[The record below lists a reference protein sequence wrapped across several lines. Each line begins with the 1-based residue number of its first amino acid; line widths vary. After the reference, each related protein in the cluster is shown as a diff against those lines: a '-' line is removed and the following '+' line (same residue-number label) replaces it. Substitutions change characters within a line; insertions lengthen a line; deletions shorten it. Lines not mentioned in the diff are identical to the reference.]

1 MFFHRKGGVECLCL
15 VKNDDRFLDRLAWSF
30 DHWFVYLRTNA
41 QPPAK
46 ITVFDKITLFVND
59 LIYRWG

>member
-1 MFFHRKGGVECLCL
+1 MFFHRKGGVECLRL
-15 VKNDDRFLDRLAWSF
+15 VKNDDRFVDDLAWSF
-30 DHWFVYLRTNA
+30 DHWLVYLRTNA

-46 ITVFDKITLFVND
+46 ITVFDKIMLFVND

>member
-1 MFFHRKGGVECLCL
+1 MT
-15 VKNDDRFLDRLAWSF
+15 KNDDRFVYGLAWCFSA
-30 DHWFVYLRTNA
+30 WIVYLRTNA
-41 QPPAK
+41 QPPTK

>member
-1 MFFHRKGGVECLCL
+1 MFFHQFWGVECL
-15 VKNDDRFLDRLAWSF
+15 FLIKKDELFLNGPAGSF
-30 DHWFVYLRTNA
+30 DHWLVYLRTNA

-59 LIYRWG
+59 